1 MGICVRIL
9 HTADNHIGE
18 TDYQRIDPQTGLN
31 ARGIDF
37 LLSFKNIADL
47 AISQKVDVLLIAG
60 DFFTKVNPHPRYILE
75 VIRKLKQV
83 SKNGITTLIISGNHE
98 TPRIATTLNPL
109 LMLGEI
115 DGVHVVLEPTT
126 VQIGGFD
133 FVCVPAPPNFDEMKN
148 LFGPM
153 LTQAM
158 RDSTSNHRI
167 LVTHIPLG
175 QAVTSSEQT
184 LESFVGDTVDIRQ
197 IPEKFE
203 YVALGHIHKFQKVP
217 HNSMPIYYP
226 GSSEKHEFGEEDDEK
241 YAILVELSSSAK
253 ISPIK
258 LPTRDM
264 VTLVDAD
271 CRGLSATRISTMVLD
286 EIEQDKGRLADCLVR
301 IKLENID
308 VDENRLIDWKQIKA
322 ELEKANVFDYKL
334 QPRTIVT
341 LPEFKRLGG
350 EYILPPSKEVELY
363 VKGKSQYKGK
373 TELMMKLANEIIKE
387 AKEAMPAEA

>member
-1 MGICVRIL
+1 MRIL

-18 TDYQRIDPQTGLN
+18 TDYQRIDSQTGLN

-37 LLSFKNIADL
+37 LSSFKNVADL

-83 SKNGITTLIISGNHE
+83 TKSGITTLIITGNHE

-115 DGVHVVLEPTT
+115 DGVRVVLEPST
-126 VQIGGFD
+126 VPIDGYD

-158 RDSTSNHRI
+158 KDSKSNRRI

-175 QAVTSSEQT
+175 QAITSSEQT
-184 LESFVGDTVDIRQ
+184 LESFVGDTVDVNQ
-197 IPEKFE
+197 IPAKFD

-217 HNSMPIYYP
+217 HDSMPIYYP
-226 GSSEKHEFGEEDDEK
+226 GSSEKHEFGEEGDEK
-241 YAILVELSSSAK
+241 YAILVEFGASAQV
-253 ISPIK
+253 SPIK
-258 LPTRDM
+258 LSTRHM
-264 VTLVDAD
+264 VTIVDAD
-271 CRGLSATRISTMVLD
+271 CRGLSAARISKLVLD
-286 EIEQDKGRLADCLVR
+286 RIEQEKTGIANCLVR

-308 VDENRLIDWKQIKA
+308 VDENRLIDWRQIKSKLEEA
-322 ELEKANVFDYKL
+322 EVFDYKL
-334 QPRTIVT
+334 QPRTVVS
-341 LPEFKRLGG
+341 LPESKGLGG

-363 VKGKSQYKGK
+363 VKGRSQYKGK
-373 TELMMKLANEIIKE
+373 TELMMRLANEIIRE
-387 AKEAMPAEA
+387 AKEAMPSEA